1 MLISET
7 KKNEVNPTGLRAH
20 KKEGCEMRVFKILFV
35 LFCLLA
41 YAWAFSRPVQA
52 QVFQPLYASYP
63 TSAAAEDTLPFRALV
78 ERTSPLFADRQ
89 MTLKIADVP
98 AGQQDTVLKKY
109 TSNRSDRLLILLV
122 AYADKDGRER
132 TGWFCGT
139 LHVHYPH

>member
-1 MLISET
+1 MKVL
-7 KKNEVNPTGLRAH
+7 KV
-20 KKEGCEMRVFKILFV
+20 LFV

-52 QVFQPLYASYP
+52 QVFQTLYASYP
-63 TSAAAEDTLPFRALV
+63 TNSAAGDTLPFKALV

-98 AGQQDTVLKKY
+98 AGQQVMVLEKY
-109 TSNRSDRLLILLV
+109 ITNQSDRLLILLV
-122 AYADKDGRER
+122 TYAGKDGKER